1 MLSTDLSKNLLKPNY
16 VCGAVLEDVNESLRP
31 KLWKMIEQFSAE
43 RHRAQE
49 ALVFGGNI
57 FRREL
62 TTKEDSL

>member
-1 MLSTDLSKNLLKPNY
+1 M
-16 VCGAVLEDVNESLRP
+16 E
-31 KLWKMIEQFSAE
+31 MIEQFSAE

-49 ALVFGGNI
+49 ALVLGNI